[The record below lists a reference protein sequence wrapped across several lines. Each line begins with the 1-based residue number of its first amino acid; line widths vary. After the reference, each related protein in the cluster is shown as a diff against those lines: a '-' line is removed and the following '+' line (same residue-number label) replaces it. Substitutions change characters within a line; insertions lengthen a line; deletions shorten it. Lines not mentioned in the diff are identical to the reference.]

1 MRFQLQLSS
10 VLFSLGLAAGCT
22 NGQFGGQVGA
32 DGDGGTNSEGGTC
45 EVKSKKKMGVDET
58 TALGFTG
65 AQVIAL
71 AQGSH
76 AASLTWA
83 SNQTSVELVP
93 AAGKSTITFDVKADE
108 GTLELMDLEP
118 KEGAGGM
125 ENALSEDEPCKDEL
139 RFTANV
145 HVKSDNGAFDDD
157 FEAVFRAS
165 AARLVETS
173 IELSPGK
180 LEGSFDVTVVTPE
193 NAQSIQN
200 RLELG
205 FLPGSVS
212 GTISGMVEASDG
224 ASVSATGLEFG
235 HFPVESCEHGYLIPA
250 DSDWGK
256 ELVALVDAPIDFDL
270 SWQNGDK
277 TSLALDSEV
286 SRICYLDGAWSDVET
301 VALVLASRAK
311 SADGRVDGTWDL
323 SANIELDSAGAPTS
337 VHVFRDA
344 YLAST
349 FATDVFQQETGIS
362 GFVFGVGKVAT
373 FQFGYD
379 VDWVAELTSGVLT
392 IFEGTPA
399 DCGKQEVSP
408 DDGGASTPGCAGTD
422 YAEIEQATLR
432 AAD

>member
-1 MRFQLQLSS
+1 MRLRLQLTS
-10 VLFSLGLAAGCT
+10 VLFFMGLAAGCT

-32 DGDGGTNSEGGTC
+32 DGDGGTNSEGGAC
-45 EVKSKKKMGVDET
+45 QVKSKKKIGVAEA

-76 AASLTWA
+76 AASLAWA
-83 SNQTSVELVP
+83 SKQTSVELAP
-93 AAGKSTITFDVKADE
+93 AAGESTIAFDVTADE
-108 GTLELMDLEP
+108 ATLELVDLEP
-118 KEGAGGM
+118 KEGDGGI

-193 NAQSIQN
+193 NGESIQN
-200 RLELG
+200 NLELG

-212 GTISGMVEASDG
+212 GKISGMVEANDG
-224 ASVSATGLEFG
+224 ASVSAMGLEFG
-235 HFPVESCEHGYLIPA
+235 HFPVESCEHGYLVPA
-250 DSDWGK
+250 DSDWGA
-256 ELVALVDAPIDFDL
+256 ELVALVDEPIDLDL
-270 SWQNGDK
+270 TWQNGDK
-277 TSLALDSEV
+277 TGLALDSEV

-301 VALVLASRAK
+301 VTLELSSRAE
-311 SADGRVDGTWDL
+311 SADGRIDGKWAL
-323 SANIELDSAGAPTS
+323 SANIELDPAGAPS
-337 VHVFRDA
+337 VLHVFRDA
-344 YLAST
+344 YLAAT
-349 FATDVFQQETGIS
+349 FEADVFEQETGIS
-362 GFVFGVGKVAT
+362 GFVFDAGKVAT

-379 VDWVAELTSGVLT
+379 VNWALDVTSGVLT
-392 IFEGTPA
+392 VFEGTPA